1 MEKGISLYLA
11 VVILAILTS
20 TVLGLVVLLTDQIKI
35 FSSLGDSVI
44 AFYAA
49 DAGVEH
55 SLYNFRRGENP
66 NVQNTPGEL
75 SYGVQEA
82 TYTVE
87 KKGSIITSQGTYK
100 ETTRAIEISY

>member
-20 TVLGLVVLLTDQIKI
+20 AVLGLVVLLTGQIKI
-35 FSSLGDSVI
+35 FSPLGDSVI

-49 DAGVEH
+49 DTGVEH
-55 SLYNFRRGENP
+55 SLYNIRKEGGDGKVSE
-66 NVQNTPGEL
+66 EI
-75 SYGVQEA
+75 SYGEEKKAV
-82 TYTVE
+82 YTVE
-87 KKGSIITSQGTYK
+87 KRDSIIISQGTYK